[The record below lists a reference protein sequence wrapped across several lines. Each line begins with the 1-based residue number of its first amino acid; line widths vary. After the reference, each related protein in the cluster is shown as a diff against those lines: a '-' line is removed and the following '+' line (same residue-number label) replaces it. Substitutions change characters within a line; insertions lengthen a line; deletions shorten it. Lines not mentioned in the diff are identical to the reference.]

1 MEPPPAWE
9 SASIPFARACPTPA
23 KESAAFWEG
32 PRDPRRA
39 GPRHSHAS
47 LELGEQLRCQGVPS
61 AGVSHD
67 VCEFGESE
75 PLCNP
80 PLPNGPRVSLST
92 PTIRGKLGEA
102 RKISVI
108 TPITNTG
115 SRGICDGTQMISN
128 PNSLVRLEKQATKFR
143 VVANAGEI
151 EREGQGVPDGT

>member
-1 MEPPPAWE
+1 MLSTVLRLLPSDNPCLTLQLSEVRLQKCQNGV
-9 SASIPFARACPTPA
+9 SAVR
-23 KESAAFWEG
+23 G
-32 PRDPRRA
+32 R
-39 GPRHSHAS
+39 GRHSHAS

-80 PLPNGPRVSLST
+80 PLPNGPRVSLCT